1 MSQYI
6 GKTISLISNKGL
18 RYVGLLDNINANDAT
33 VALKSVRSL
42 GTEGRMA
49 QNGNPNL
56 EVLPGNDVY
65 DYVVFRGSDVKD
77 LSVLDIPIEQVKPE
91 VPQYFAPPTQ
101 TPTPSQPSTTAAAGA
116 TTTTELPARAP
127 ASAQA
132 PAPTSAPAAASPAA
146 APAAPTKTSAPSAP
160 PVAPTKTTGEN
171 ATRAQTQNSAQPQ
184 EAPSPGSI
192 APAPSQSVPQ
202 PRPQNSVFSTK
213 SKGVDIPDTAFDF
226 ETANARFTKELES
239 QRPQEEG
246 QEVYN
251 KLSSFFDNISSSNVK
266 NNSTMR
272 WDEEKVL
279 NMDTFGQSSVGGR
292 GNWRGRGRGGRGRGG
307 RGNWR
312 GRGGRGK
319 PEPKP
324 EWA

>member
-49 QNGNPNL
+49 QNGTPNL

-77 LSVLDIPIEQVKPE
+77 LSVLDIPIDQVKPE
-91 VPQYFAPPTQ
+91 VPQYFAPPAQ
-101 TPTPSQPSTTAAAGA
+101 TPAPSHPSTTADAGA
-116 TTTTELPARAP
+116 TTTEPA
-127 ASAQA
+127 A
-132 PAPTSAPAAASPAA
+132 PAPAHAPEPTLAPAAAAPAA
-146 APAAPTKTSAPSAP
+146 APAAPTKTPAPSAP
-160 PVAPTKTTGEN
+160 PVAPTKTTGEH

-184 EAPSPGSI
+184 EASSAESK
-192 APAPSQSVPQ
+192 APAPSQTVPQ

-319 PEPKP
+319 GKPEPKP

>member
-49 QNGNPNL
+49 QNGTPNL

-77 LSVLDIPIEQVKPE
+77 LSVLDVPIDQVKPE
-91 VPQYFAPPTQ
+91 VAQNQYYPPPPTQ
-101 TPTPSQPSTTAAAGA
+101 APAQPAATAAAA
-116 TTTTELPARAP
+116 TTTQPAAP
-127 ASAQA
+127 ATSSA
-132 PAPTSAPAAASPAA
+132 PAPTSAAAPAAASSAPAKTATPAEAPVVPAPASSTTEKPTPTQTQENAQPQA
-146 APAAPTKTSAPSAP
+146 APAPESRT
-160 PVAPTKTTGEN
+160 
-171 ATRAQTQNSAQPQ
+171 
-184 EAPSPGSI
+184 
-192 APAPSQSVPQ
+192 APAPQTVAQ
-202 PRPQNSVFSTK
+202 PRPQNSATTK
-213 SKGVDIPDTAFDF
+213 TRGVDIPDTAFDF
-226 ETANARFTKELES
+226 ESSNARFTKEVEA
-239 QRPQEEG
+239 QRPQEDTE
-246 QEVYN
+246 EVYN
-251 KLSSFFDNISSSNVK
+251 KLSSFFDNISSSNAK
-266 NNSTMR
+266 SNGTMR

-292 GNWRGRGRGGRGRGG
+292 NNYRGRGRGGRGRGG

-312 GRGGRGK
+312 GRGRGRGK